1 MLAMKALVYHGPGQ
15 KAWEE
20 KPTPSL
26 QHPTDAVVRITKTTL
41 CGTDLA
47 ILRGGVATVSPGRI
61 LGHEGVGRVEAV
73 GDAVACF
80 KPGDHVLISCITSCG
95 RCAYCHK
102 ELYSNC
108 VDGGWLLGNTIDGTQ
123 AEYVRVPYA
132 DNGLHH
138 IPDDIDAE
146 AALMLADILPT
157 GLEVGVMNG
166 EVKFGDTVA
175 ILGAGPVGLAAL
187 MTAQF
192 YSPAEIIVV
201 DLDENRLKKAADLGA
216 TLIINNSDGHAA
228 QKVMAFT
235 HGKGVDVAIEVVGHP
250 ATCELCQNIIG
261 AGGHIA
267 DIGVYS
273 KSVELNKHIL
283 WTKNITL
290 RLGTVNTITI
300 PLLMKT
306 VQKGKLDPQ
315 QLITHHFD
323 LNEIMRAYDV
333 FMNAA
338 QEQAIKIILTNK
350 ASGANHLAAS
360 TAQGMDEAARQILVE
375 KIVAQV
381 LQAHRQG

>member
-1 MLAMKALVYHGPGQ
+1 MKALVYHGPGQ

-20 KPTPSL
+20 RAKPSL
-26 QHPTDAVVRITKTTL
+26 QQPTDAVVRITKTTL

-61 LGHEGVGRVEAV
+61 LGHEGVGQVETVGEAV
-73 GDAVACF
+73 TCF
-80 KPGDHVLISCITSCG
+80 KPGDHVVISCITSCG
-95 RCAYCHK
+95 RCSYCHK
-102 ELYSNC
+102 GLYSSC
-108 VDGGWLLGNTIDGTQ
+108 VDGGWQLGNTIDGTQ

-138 IPDDIDAE
+138 IPDEIDPE

-192 YSPAEIIVV
+192 YSPGEIIVV
-201 DLDENRLKKAADLGA
+201 DLDENRLQKAAALGA
-216 TLIINNSDGHAA
+216 TVTINNSDGHAA
-228 QKVMAFT
+228 QKVLALT

-290 RLGTVNTITI
+290 RLGTVNTSTI

-306 VQKGKLDPQ
+306 VQQGKLDPQ

-338 QEQAIKIILTNK
+338 QEQAIKIILTNNAP
-350 ASGANHLAAS
+350 ASNGS
-360 TAQGMDEAARQILVE
+360 TVSMSQGINEADRQALIE

-381 LQAHRQG
+381 LHAHKQG

>member
-1 MLAMKALVYHGPGQ
+1 
-15 KAWEE
+15 
-20 KPTPSL
+20 
-26 QHPTDAVVRITKTTL
+26 
-41 CGTDLA
+41 
-47 ILRGGVATVSPGRI
+47 
-61 LGHEGVGRVEAV
+61 
-73 GDAVACF
+73 
-80 KPGDHVLISCITSCG
+80 
-95 RCAYCHK
+95 
-102 ELYSNC
+102 
-108 VDGGWLLGNTIDGTQ
+108 
-123 AEYVRVPYA
+123 
-132 DNGLHH
+132 
-138 IPDDIDAE
+138 
-146 AALMLADILPT
+146 
-157 GLEVGVMNG
+157 MNG